1 MQWVSRSNHM
11 GSIPVRVTM
20 KRLPTP
26 LGVGSLFISGLPVR
40 ESPGCPRCQF
50 PTVISSKSLL
60 PLQCPVSLLCRRPR
74 LYLPPGGRCLGAMP
88 QDGGSQREGNQ
99 FNHQRRNL
107 PRVTIPMPHQGKS
120 LRINRYRVWA
130 IMSKYQPT
138 SKPELHRPQ
147 APSVTCGDSSLPE
160 GAMGL
165 YFTRWIPAFGER
177 ATALNVTSKMSEKA
191 QPLGFSLI
199 FKRI

>member
-60 PLQCPVSLLCRRPR
+60 PLQCPVSL
-74 LYLPPGGRCLGAMP
+74 PGGNRCKDPSPPCQRGVVLPMAKP
-88 QDGGSQREGNQ
+88 GG
-99 FNHQRRNL
+99 FRRL
-107 PRVTIPMPHQGKS
+107 AGFH
-120 LRINRYRVWA
+120 
-130 IMSKYQPT
+130 
-138 SKPELHRPQ
+138 
-147 APSVTCGDSSLPE
+147 
-160 GAMGL
+160 MGL
-165 YFTRWIPAFGER
+165 YFGKVPAVNPSVTANAVPAPFDKGAFGVR
-177 ATALNVTSKMSEKA
+177 KMGALQNLFFATLPLLYASHPLTS
-191 QPLGFSLI
+191 
-199 FKRI
+199 R